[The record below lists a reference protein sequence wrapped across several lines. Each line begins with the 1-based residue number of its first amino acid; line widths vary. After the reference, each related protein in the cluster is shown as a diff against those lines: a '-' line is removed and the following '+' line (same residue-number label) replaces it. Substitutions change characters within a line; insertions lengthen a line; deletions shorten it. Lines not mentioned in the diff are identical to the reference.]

1 MANAANQ
8 DASLTDGK
16 TVVPAVTPIKKIRKF
31 RLHARPSA
39 VLRNLKSLL
48 TNEPLTP
55 EIEKAVEAEGLI
67 VEKKLDSA
75 ALFDTGGPF
84 GPFLKNPAVTLFVAT
99 IGLPIETELAEAL
112 SRGEGLRSRILTAFG
127 EELADQA
134 ANFVERLVA
143 EEARQDSCELEERQV
158 LSSGDEIQNALSR
171 LDAGR
176 LSITYD
182 SGGHFSP
189 RFTRVGVLPWGPPA
203 KKK

>member
-1 MANAANQ
+1 M
-8 DASLTDGK
+8 S
-16 TVVPAVTPIKKIRKF
+16 VKKIRKF

-48 TNEPLTP
+48 TNEPMTP
-55 EIEKAVEAEGLI
+55 EFEKAVEAEGLI
-67 VEKKLDSA
+67 VGKKLDTA

-84 GPFLKNPAVTLFVAT
+84 GPFLKNPAVTLFVTT
-99 IGLPIETELAEAL
+99 IGTSIETELAEAL
-112 SRGEGLRSRILTAFG
+112 ARGDGVRSRILTAFG

-143 EEARQDSCELEERQV
+143 EEARQDSCELEDRQS
-158 LSSGDEIQNALSR
+158 LSSAEEIQGVLSR

-176 LSITYD
+176 LSISFD
-182 SGGHFSP
+182 SGGHFAP